1 MEEKMNRNDRPGGE
15 SAGSAG
21 RGREARKSRITR
33 RERDRRRRRRARRRQ
48 QRLRGVLTLAVMAA
62 SVAALF
68 LLLMNAVMAGGRRN
82 AAAAMMETAAAAGA
96 SGEDLSAGNAGSD
109 AADTDS
115 GAWSASSGTDGG
127 AGSTSSGMDGG
138 AGITSADGSA
148 DGTPGQPSESASDTG
163 FFRGYKTDASGA
175 QPVADTAV
183 VSPYAVLV
191 NLDTG
196 KVIGAKSA
204 DTVISP
210 ASMTKI
216 LTILVAAEHVRSLD
230 DTFTITQE
238 ISDYVYQNDCSTAG
252 FQVGDT
258 VTIRDLMYG
267 TILPS
272 GADASIGLATA
283 LAGSQDAFVGLMNEK
298 AAELGLS
305 GTAHFT
311 SCIGIYNE
319 DNHCTVT
326 DMAMI
331 LKAALENDLA
341 REVLSAH
348 TYTTGPTAEHPEGIT
363 LSNWFLRRIEDKDA
377 RGTVVAA
384 KTGFVVQSGN
394 CAASYNEGNDGGH
407 YICVTAGATSS
418 WRCIYDHVAIY
429 QEFLG

>member
-1 MEEKMNRNDRPGGE
+1 MENQSIRDDRRRGE
-15 SAGSAG
+15 PAGSAESG
-21 RGREARKSRITR
+21 RAVRKKRLSR
-33 RERDRRRRRRARRRQ
+33 RERERRRRRRARRRQ
-48 QRLRGVLTLAVMAA
+48 QRLHGILTLAVMAVA
-62 SVAALF
+62 VAAVF
-68 LLLMNAVMAGGRRN
+68 LLLMNLVTAGGRRS
-82 AAAAMMETAAAAGA
+82 AAASTVESASADSGA
-96 SGEDLSAGNAGSD
+96 ESPADSAGNL
-109 AADTDS
+109 
-115 GAWSASSGTDGG
+115 SSGTDTGG
-127 AGSTSSGMDGG
+127 
-138 AGITSADGSA
+138 DGSA
-148 DGTPGQPSESASDTG
+148 PSDTESAGTG
-163 FFRGYKTDASGA
+163 GASAESGAGESAGSAAAGVESLFFEGYQPDASGA
-175 QPVADTAV
+175 QPVADQEV
-183 VSPYAVLV
+183 VSPYAVLI

-196 KVIGAKSA
+196 KVIGARDA
-204 DTVISP
+204 DAVISP

-216 LTILVAAEHVRSLD
+216 MTILVAAEHVRSLD

-252 FQVGDT
+252 FLAGDT
-258 VTIRDLMYG
+258 MTVRDLMYG

-272 GADASIGLATA
+272 GADASLGLATA
-283 LAGSQDAFVGLMNEK
+283 LAGSQEAFVELMNQK
-298 AAELGLS
+298 AEELGLS

-331 LKAALENDLA
+331 LKAALENELA

-377 RGTVVAA
+377 HGTVVAA
-384 KTGFVVQSGN
+384 KTGFVAQSGN

-407 YICVTAGATSS
+407 YICVTAGANSS

-429 QEFLG
+429 QEFLS

>member
-21 RGREARKSRITR
+21 RGREARKSRIAR

-48 QRLRGVLTLAVMAA
+48 QRLRGMLTLAVMAA
-62 SVAALF
+62 AAAAVFLF
-68 LLLMNAVMAGGRRN
+68 LMNMVTAGGRRN
-82 AAAAMMETAAAAGA
+82 AAAAIMETSAAAGA
-96 SGEDLSAGNAGSD
+96 SGEELSAGIVESD
-109 AADTDS
+109 AADTES
-115 GAWSASSGTDGG
+115 GSGGALSGTDGG
-127 AGSTSSGMDGG
+127 AGSTS
-138 AGITSADGSA
+138 ADGSV
-148 DGTPGQPSESASDTG
+148 GGNVRQPSESASDVG
-163 FFRGYKTDASGA
+163 FFRGYQPDASGA

-183 VSPYAVLV
+183 ASPYAVLV

-196 KVIGAKSA
+196 KVVGAKSA
-204 DTVISP
+204 DAVISP

-216 LTILVAAEHVRSLD
+216 MTILVAAEHVRSLD

-238 ISDYVYQNDCSTAG
+238 ISDYVYRNDCSTAG

-272 GADASIGLATA
+272 GADASLGLAAA

-377 RGTVVAA
+377 KGTVVAA